1 MAERQIDSG
10 SIAFQTEGRLLQELG
25 ERLVASPQI
34 ALVELVKN
42 SYDADAKTCTVS
54 LVDRNRS
61 LTVADDGVG
70 MTYDQ
75 FATRWMRI
83 ATSGKVQ
90 ERKSSTYKRL
100 LTGQKGIGRFAV
112 RFLGKT
118 LELSS
123 IAYDPDRKHKT
134 HLTASFD
141 WAKLDREK
149 NLDHATIPYKL
160 FRADVDAETGTT
172 LTIGG
177 LRIGIEET
185 QSSAFRTAVLRIVTP
200 LQGLNG
206 GRFRTSV
213 SNEEEKREDPGFQV
227 ILPGQDIAS
236 SDNLDLAKQTLDRA
250 WAKLVINF
258 ENDVLTYTAIFSNDE
273 KPVRLRCKR
282 ESVIRNGFV
291 ADIRYFPRR
300 AGVFRGGEVDG
311 QKAWAWVRENSGIAV
326 IDHGFRIPP
335 YGQQDDDWLAIDA
348 DNAHNARAWRSSIS
362 EKAFPIPPELLNS
375 GENPMLILPT
385 NYQLVG
391 AVFVE
396 STPVGSRTEGDL
408 ITAMDRQG
416 FLYND
421 AFEQFVDLVR
431 GGIEFLAKEDRA
443 SLQRAAEREAKA
455 AAQQTREDFKQ
466 AIRFIEESPTIP
478 KAEKTRLVKEYS
490 GLTTKLQEV
499 EDYERVAR
507 QRLQAMS
514 ALGIVAG
521 FMTHEA
527 SRIFASLGDIIP
539 ELKRLARNHP
549 TIRQDIE
556 KFQKAYQALEG
567 HIEYTRTF
575 IDATQIGRAAVFK
588 AAGQVELVIERFGD
602 FARSRNITV
611 ENEIERGLDAPKMPV
626 AVYSGIL
633 LNLYTNA
640 LKAILAMGSPQTRKY
655 VIFRAHNEGR
665 MHIIDV
671 LDTGIGIPPN
681 LRKRVF
687 DPLFTTTSSADNPLG
702 SGMGLGLSLV
712 KSLVDSLKGK
722 ISIVNPPQG
731 FSTVFRVQLP
741 LR

>member
-54 LVDRNRS
+54 LANRNRS
-61 LTVADDGVG
+61 LTVADDGIG
-70 MTYDQ
+70 MNYDQ
-75 FATRWMRI
+75 FANRWMRI
-83 ATSGKVQ
+83 ATSGKVL
-90 ERKSSTYKRL
+90 ERVSPAYKRR

-123 IAYDPDRKHKT
+123 IAYDPGRKYKT
-134 HLTASFD
+134 HLIASFD
-141 WAKLDREK
+141 WTQLDQEQ

-160 FRADVDAETGTT
+160 FRAEEDAETGTT

-177 LRIGIEET
+177 LRIGAEET
-185 QSSAFRTAVLRIVTP
+185 QSSPFRTAVLKIVTP

-206 GRFRTSV
+206 GRFRTNV
-213 SNEEEKREDPGFQV
+213 SDDGGKRKDPGFQV
-227 ILPGQDIAS
+227 ILPGEDIAS
-236 SDNLDLAKQTLDRA
+236 SDNLDLAKQVLDRA
-250 WAKLVINF
+250 WATLTINF
-258 ENDVLTYTAIFSNDE
+258 ENDVLTYTATFSNDE

-282 ESVIRNGFV
+282 KSLIRNGFV

-311 QKAWAWVRENSGIAV
+311 QKAWAWVRENSGVAV

-348 DNAHNARAWRSSIS
+348 DNAHNSRAWRSSIS
-362 EKAFPIPPELLNS
+362 DALFPIAAENLNS

-396 STPVGSRTEGDL
+396 STPVGSRTDGDL

-421 AFEQFVDLVR
+421 AFEQFVDFVR

-443 SLQRAAEREAKA
+443 SLQRAAERDAKA
-455 AAQQTREDFKQ
+455 AARQTREDFKE
-466 AIRFIEESPTIP
+466 AIKFIEDSPTIP

-499 EDYERVAR
+499 EDYDRVAR

-527 SRIFASLGDIIP
+527 SRIFASLGDILP

-575 IDATQIGRAAVFK
+575 IDATQSGRAAVFK
-588 AAGQVELVIERFGD
+588 AAGQVELVIERFGE

-611 ENEIERGLDAPKMPV
+611 ENEIDRGLDAPRMPV

-640 LKAILAMGSPQTRKY
+640 LKAILAVASPQTRQRI
-655 VIFRAHNEGR
+655 VFRAQNEGR

-681 LRKRVF
+681 MRDRVF

-722 ISIVNPPQG
+722 IGIVNPPQG
-731 FSTVFRVQLP
+731 FSTAFRVQLP